1 MHWEQEWDFQI
12 SFSPFW
18 YELEVKATYLD
29 KAHCLDSITSYY
41 SLLRTRA
48 LPQGCLSLSLC
59 RTTATRG
66 CWGTRTE
73 PSHASLDSGCQQL
86 RDTLSWLWPLERHQQ
101 AFLTSFWTYHFIYP
115 QFCTKELTAGLNTL
129 QKFIFWFQ
137 LAACWFHWML
147 VLPWTVRNR
156 KYPFSNLFWPTWH
169 CIYLKCAQCHHPS
182 LLHNEEPQSLPGR
195 SAAPQMSSIQTFVS
209 KSGSWPLWKS
219 PARLW

>member
-1 MHWEQEWDFQI
+1 MPPLTLAASSWGTPWAGCDHWRDTNKL
-12 SFSPFW
+12 FSPHF
-18 YELEVKATYLD
+18 
-29 KAHCLDSITSYY
+29 
-41 SLLRTRA
+41 
-48 LPQGCLSLSLC
+48 
-59 RTTATRG
+59 
-66 CWGTRTE
+66 E
-73 PSHASLDSGCQQL
+73 PH
-86 RDTLSWLWPLERHQQ
+86 
-101 AFLTSFWTYHFIYP
+101 YHFIYP

-147 VLPWTVRNR
+147 VLPWTVRNH

-195 SAAPQMSSIQTFVS
+195 SAAPQMSFIQTFVS